1 MQPSLAPSLQQSI
14 DAMPLGAD
22 STDSPGR
29 TPWDGVALAV
39 ILPKGTLAPRKQ
51 SPSMRDR

>member
-29 TPWDGVALAV
+29 TPWDGAALAV